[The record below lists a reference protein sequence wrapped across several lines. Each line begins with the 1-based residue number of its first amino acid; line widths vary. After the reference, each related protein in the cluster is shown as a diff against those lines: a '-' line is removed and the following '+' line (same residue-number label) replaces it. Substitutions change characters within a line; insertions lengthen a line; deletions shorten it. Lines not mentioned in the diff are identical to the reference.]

1 MNRHNEEN
9 MRGLCEAWRQSDLSQ
24 KAFAIDHG
32 IRPAT
37 FYYWL
42 RKLNESSV
50 ATSSHK
56 GFQSIAMDLPMQSVL
71 AVVRYPS
78 GVSVEWHGSADTI
91 HLLKSLL

>member
-9 MRGLCEAWRQSDLSQ
+9 MRRLCEAWRKSDLSQ

-32 IRPAT
+32 ISPET
-37 FYYWL
+37 FYYWF
-42 RKLNESSV
+42 RKLNKSPV
-50 ATSSHK
+50 APSAKK
-56 GFQSIAMDLPMQSVL
+56 GFQTITMDAPIPSVL

-78 GVSVEWHGSADTI
+78 GVIVEWQGSADTI